1 MRYHYKK
8 PDNYTSMYG
17 ETYICDHPVYSKC
30 TLFKIQE
37 KGLAVI
43 QQRYNHSDKST
54 TWTELDP
61 WLVDSLYL
69 HENFLNFFNERAKS
83 PTYGLYPT
91 VTIRQIMW
99 ALKMK
104 PIKREQWETVFDRRN
119 I

>member
-8 PDNYTSMYG
+8 PSIYLSRYG
-17 ETYICDHPVYSKC
+17 TTYICDHPVYSDC
-30 TLFKIQE
+30 TLFKIND

-43 QQRYNHSDKST
+43 QQRYCQDTKQTRWGSIDV
-54 TWTELDP
+54 
-61 WLVDSLYL
+61 WLTDDLYL
-69 HENFLNFFNERAKS
+69 NPNFKAYFDKRSGLCDN
-83 PTYGLYPT
+83 GLYPT

-104 PIKREQWETVFDRRN
+104 PLKKERWETCFDRKD